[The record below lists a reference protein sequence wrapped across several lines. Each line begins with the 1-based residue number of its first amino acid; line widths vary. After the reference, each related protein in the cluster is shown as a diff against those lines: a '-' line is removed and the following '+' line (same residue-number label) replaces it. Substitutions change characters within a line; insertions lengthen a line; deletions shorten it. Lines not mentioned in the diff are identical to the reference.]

1 MPTPSCD
8 TLFGTLIAAV
18 DSTLPDPA
26 ARERIKA
33 QLLSIRSSPEFVG
46 LRTVTPGSPQ
56 ADKEDRW
63 ISRARPTFLYLMYA
77 MILWALPMGL
87 IAAISPD
94 TARAMA
100 QGISAYLTS
109 LPDALYTLFGTGYLG
124 YATLRQWGK
133 VKGADR

>member
-1 MPTPSCD
+1 MPNPSCD

-18 DSTLPDPA
+18 DSALPDPA
-26 ARERIKA
+26 ARDRIKA
-33 QLLSIRSSPEFVG
+33 QLLSVQSSPEFAG
-46 LRTVTPGSPQ
+46 LRTVALSNRQTG
-56 ADKEDRW
+56 KEDRW

-87 IAAISPD
+87 IAAISPS
-94 TARAMA
+94 TAQAMA
-100 QGISAYLTS
+100 QGTSAYLGG

-133 VKGADR
+133 AKEADR